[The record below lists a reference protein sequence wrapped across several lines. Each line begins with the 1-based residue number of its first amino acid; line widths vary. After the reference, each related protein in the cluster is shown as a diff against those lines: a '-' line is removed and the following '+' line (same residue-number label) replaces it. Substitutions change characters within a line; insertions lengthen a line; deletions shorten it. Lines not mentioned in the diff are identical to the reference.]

1 MVGEIKWQGPVC
13 TIPGKLWE
21 EGQLVLS
28 RKTKAEASLTTS
40 SLHSH
45 FPPVAMFFSFPSF
58 PLPPPLDISLAK
70 DAA

>member
-1 MVGEIKWQGPVC
+1 MVGGIKWQGPVC
-13 TIPGKLWE
+13 TIPRKLWE

-28 RKTKAEASLTTS
+28 GKTKAEASLTTS

-58 PLPPPLDISLAK
+58 PLPPP
-70 DAA
+70 